1 MGIRTQFFYLLGL
14 VTCLG
19 LLSNLLCFIFS
30 ILKFIMI
37 TSCSAC
43 VATLL
48 IWEFILK
55 FLSMKFIISLRCF
68 QWVFENT
75 KDVFKFYHIQTN
87 PYSSLEWTI
96 RTVKLYHII

>member
-14 VTCLG
+14 VTYLG
-19 LLSNLLCFIFS
+19 LLSNLLCFLFS

-48 IWEFILK
+48 IGIYFKIFEYGIYYF
-55 FLSMKFIISLRCF
+55 FE
-68 QWVFENT
+68 VF
-75 KDVFKFYHIQTN
+75 
-87 PYSSLEWTI
+87 
-96 RTVKLYHII
+96 